1 MCFVREDNMRT
12 GTIAFALGVLAA
24 QWPAALPDA
33 RVCWLLPAVA
43 LVAIRWPRLRL
54 PALVV
59 VGALWTLWRV
69 SLVLADALPPQL
81 EGQTVAITGAVTGLP
96 ERYADHIRF
105 QFRIDELEL
114 GAKRW
119 HCCGTV
125 RLDWRAVSPPALA
138 PGERWRLH
146 VRLKRP
152 HGFSNPGGFDYEAWL
167 FQQRIRATGYVVAEG
182 RHARIGREAAPV
194 DTLRAALRDRLQEAI
209 GAEPLS
215 GVVMALAI
223 GAREGIDQRQ
233 WLVFSRTNTGH
244 LIAISGLHIGLIAA
258 FGYCLGRW
266 LWSLPAYTVLW
277 IPAQRVGSL
286 CAVIAAAAYCAL
298 AGFEVPAQRT
308 LIMITVVALALW
320 RSRRARPLDTLR
332 QALAAV
338 LLIDP
343 MAVMTV
349 GFWLSFVAVAM
360 LMYGDGQGL
369 RTSWWRR
376 YARVH
381 LAMSVGLAPL
391 LAFFF
396 SQHPLAGPLAN
407 LFAVPWVSLVVVPLT
422 LAGTALLAPL
432 PFLGY
437 WLLRGALL
445 ALDLAWRALQP
456 LAALDWAT
464 LVLPHPSPA
473 VAFCAGVGAMLLLAP
488 RGLPARALGLVWMA
502 PLYLHAPPRPAPGDF
517 WLTVLDVGQG
527 LAAVVQTHA
536 RTLVFDTGPGFSDRF
551 DAGAAVLVPYLRHT
565 GVASIDRLVVSHG
578 DFDHRG
584 GLDSV
589 LAQVPVDDV
598 LSGGPLPILHP
609 RAHACRDGLAW
620 SWDGV
625 EFRVLSPPAGYVG
638 EDNDASCVLSVRG
651 RGGGALLTGDI
662 EADGERGLI
671 DRHGARLPH
680 EIMLAPHHG
689 SASSSSAPLL
699 AAVQPRYVVFPVGY
713 RNRWRF
719 PAAAVVERYRRQRA
733 QILRTDRDGAV
744 TLRVDGSGIGAER
757 YRRTH
762 RRFWMND

>member
-1 MCFVREDNMRT
+1 MRS

-24 QWPAALPDA
+24 QWPAALPDT
-33 RVCWLLPAVA
+33 RYCWLLPAVVLLA
-43 LVAIRWPRLRL
+43 LRWPGLRL
-54 PALVV
+54 PALIVA
-59 VGALWTLWRV
+59 GALWTLWRA

-81 EGQTVAITGAVTGLP
+81 EGQTVVITGAVADLP
-96 ERYADHIRF
+96 ERYADRIRF
-105 QFRIDELEL
+105 QFRIDDLEL

-119 HCCGTV
+119 NCCGTV
-125 RLDWRAVSPPALA
+125 RLDWRADSPPVLA

-146 VRLKRP
+146 VRLKRT

-182 RHARIGREAAPV
+182 RRVRLGREAAPV
-194 DTLRAALRDRLQEAI
+194 DTLRAVLRERLQEAI
-209 GAEPLS
+209 GGEPLS
-215 GVVMALAI
+215 GVIMALAI

-233 WLVFSRTNTGH
+233 WRVFSRTNTGH

-258 FGYCLGRW
+258 FGYLLGRW

-308 LIMITVVALALW
+308 LIMITAVALSLW
-320 RSRRARPLDTLR
+320 RSRRARPFDTLT

-349 GFWLSFVAVAM
+349 GFWLSFVAVAI
-360 LMYGDGQGL
+360 LMYGGGDG
-369 RTSWWRR
+369 RHASWWRR

-381 LAMSVGLAPL
+381 VAMSIGLAPL

-407 LFAVPWVSLVVVPLT
+407 LLAVPWVSFVVVPLT

-432 PFLGY
+432 PFIGY

-445 ALDLAWRALQP
+445 ALDLAWRVLQP
-456 LAALDWAT
+456 LAALDWAA
-464 LVLPHPSPA
+464 LVLPHPSPV

-488 RGLPARALGLVWMA
+488 RGLPARALGLAWMA
-502 PLYLHAPPRPAPGDF
+502 PLFLHAPPRPAPGDF

-527 LAAVVQTHA
+527 LAAVVQTHE
-536 RTLVFDTGPGFSDRF
+536 RTLLFDTGPGFSDRF
-551 DAGAAVLVPYLRHT
+551 DAGAAVVVPYLRHT

-589 LAQVPVDDV
+589 LAQMPVATV
-598 LSGGPLPILHP
+598 LSGEPLPILHP
-609 RAHACRDGLAW
+609 DARQCRDGLIWAW
-620 SWDGV
+620 DAV
-625 EFRVLSPPAGYVG
+625 EFRMLGPPAGFVG
-638 EDNDASCVLSVRG
+638 HGNDASCVLSVRG

-662 EADGERGLI
+662 EADAERGLI
-671 DRHGARLPH
+671 NRHGARLRH

-689 SASSSSAPLL
+689 STTSSTAPLL
-699 AAVQPRYVVFPVGY
+699 AAVRPRYVVFPVGY

-719 PAAAVVERYRRQRA
+719 PAAAIVERYRRVRA
-733 QILRTDRDGAV
+733 EIFRTDRDGAV
-744 TLRVDGSGIGAER
+744 TLRVQASGIGAEG
-757 YRRTH
+757 YRRAH
-762 RRFWMND
+762 RRFWMNE

>member
-1 MCFVREDNMRT
+1 MRS

-24 QWPAALPDA
+24 QWPAALPDT
-33 RVCWLLPAVA
+33 RYCWLLPAVVLLA
-43 LVAIRWPRLRL
+43 LRWPGLRL
-54 PALVV
+54 PALIVA
-59 VGALWTLWRV
+59 GALWTLWRA

-81 EGQTVAITGAVTGLP
+81 EGQTVVITGAVADLP
-96 ERYADHIRF
+96 ERYADRIRF
-105 QFRIDELEL
+105 QFRIDDLEL

-119 HCCGTV
+119 NCCGTV
-125 RLDWRAVSPPALA
+125 RLDWRADSPPVLA

-146 VRLKRP
+146 VRLKRT

-182 RHARIGREAAPV
+182 RRVRLGREAAPV
-194 DTLRAALRDRLQEAI
+194 DTLRAVLRERLQEAI
-209 GAEPLS
+209 GGEPLS
-215 GVVMALAI
+215 GVIMALAI

-233 WLVFSRTNTGH
+233 WRVFSRTNTGH

-258 FGYCLGRW
+258 FGYLLGRW

-308 LIMITVVALALW
+308 LIMITAVALSLW
-320 RSRRARPLDTLR
+320 RSRRARPFDTLT

-349 GFWLSFVAVAM
+349 GFWLSFVAVAI
-360 LMYGDGQGL
+360 LMYGGGDG
-369 RTSWWRR
+369 RHASWWRR

-381 LAMSVGLAPL
+381 VAMSIGLAPL

-407 LFAVPWVSLVVVPLT
+407 LLAVPWVSFVVVPLT

-432 PFLGY
+432 PFIGY

-445 ALDLAWRALQP
+445 ALDLAWRVLQP
-456 LAALDWAT
+456 LAALDWAA
-464 LVLPHPSPA
+464 LVLPHPSPV

-488 RGLPARALGLVWMA
+488 RGLPARALGLAWMA
-502 PLYLHAPPRPAPGDF
+502 PLFLHAPPRPAPGDF

-527 LAAVVQTHA
+527 LAAVVQTHE
-536 RTLVFDTGPGFSDRF
+536 RTLLFDTGPGFSDRF
-551 DAGAAVLVPYLRHT
+551 DAGAAVVVPYLRHA

-589 LAQVPVDDV
+589 LAQMPVATV
-598 LSGGPLPILHP
+598 LSGEPLPILHP
-609 RAHACRDGLAW
+609 DARQCRDGLIWAW
-620 SWDGV
+620 DAV
-625 EFRVLSPPAGYVG
+625 EFRMLGPPAGFVG
-638 EDNDASCVLSVRG
+638 HGNDASCVLSVRG

-662 EADGERGLI
+662 EADAERGLI
-671 DRHGARLPH
+671 NRHGARLRH

-689 SASSSSAPLL
+689 STTSSTAPLL
-699 AAVQPRYVVFPVGY
+699 AAVRPRYVVFPVGY

-719 PAAAVVERYRRQRA
+719 PAAAIVERYRRVRA
-733 QILRTDRDGAV
+733 EIFRTDRDGAV
-744 TLRVDGSGIGAER
+744 TLRVQASGIGAEG
-757 YRRTH
+757 YRRAH
-762 RRFWMND
+762 RRFWMNE